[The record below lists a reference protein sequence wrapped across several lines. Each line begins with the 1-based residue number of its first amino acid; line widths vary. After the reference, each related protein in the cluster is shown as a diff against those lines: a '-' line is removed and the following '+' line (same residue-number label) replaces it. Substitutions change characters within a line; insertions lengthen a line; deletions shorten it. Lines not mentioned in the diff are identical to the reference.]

1 MLQICNNIINVF
13 RADGKTNR
21 SRPNSDSKQLF
32 FAQLRVGCRCRMYD
46 KALDIGNICQKRE
59 QLQTFGKLLGILR
72 ASLDIKGKNGAGS
85 LGEIAVIEFLFSA

>member
-32 FAQLRVGCRCRMYD
+32 FAQLRVRCRLCVFLSVS
-46 KALDIGNICQKRE
+46 KILGNDIMKSN
-59 QLQTFGKLLGILR
+59 TFDSVRNKF
-72 ASLDIKGKNGAGS
+72 
-85 LGEIAVIEFLFSA
+85 EEF